1 MKKKAATF
9 FFSSRVW
16 QIWDTYK
23 KCIKSCFQKILKGFL
38 FWCNILVLTEP
49 NRERNHL
56 ILSWIAPP
64 TSANNLDYSQ
74 HKSSKYLV
82 NHFSQPVSNGLNKI
96 CTSTYYSASDEG
108 FGGFVLQIHRFYRLR
123 ADSLTGPEHC
133 HQQTADYFRESWAF
147 YRSSGLLR
155 TDLQSICCMLS
166 IEWYSMWMIL
176 SLIF

>member
-82 NHFSQPVSNGLNKI
+82 NYFSQPVSNGLSKI
-96 CTSTYYSASDEG
+96 CTSTVPQMRDLVVLYYRYTDFTDWGQTHWQALSTATSR
-108 FGGFVLQIHRFYRLR
+108 LQITSEKAGLFIAQVDFY
-123 ADSLTGPEHC
+123 G
-133 HQQTADYFRESWAF
+133 Q
-147 YRSSGLLR
+147 
-155 TDLQSICCMLS
+155 ICCLFVVCS
-166 IEWYSMWMIL
+166 R
-176 SLIF
+176 